1 MKHRGWIFLD
11 CHLPHHQIPHHT
23 CSKLSCAS
31 TRPCRTHK
39 GLGTWEQSAATMQQ
53 GMAQDRQ
60 KDLIN
65 RLVFLRCMLPE
76 STISLTSMHQ
86 TTFLSPFWL
95 KTKRGS
101 VTKQNGYYKCCHWQ
115 FCFHIHNKL
124 PSTVLL
130 VWLLRSPIVS
140 QLSCDGTAEPSHNP
154 AKMDFYSWW
163 SILQQISSKF
173 SLVKANTKYSWQGCQ
188 EAQGT
193 VTY

>member
-1 MKHRGWIFLD
+1 
-11 CHLPHHQIPHHT
+11 
-23 CSKLSCAS
+23 
-31 TRPCRTHK
+31 
-39 GLGTWEQSAATMQQ
+39 
-53 GMAQDRQ
+53 
-60 KDLIN
+60 
-65 RLVFLRCMLPE
+65 MLPE

-140 QLSCDGTAEPSHNP
+140 QLSCDGTAEPFHNP

-193 VTY
+193 VTYWEGEWHNKGHFEHRAITLNQWFIPSLFLILERCMQLATLNMKTQTQLHFLQRFSA